1 MNYQK
6 ITATLISTA
15 TLLASSTLSLQAS
28 AQTPEQLFAQSNSC
42 RETNVATYLNIRN
55 APNGKVIARLRDAEQ
70 VYMTGKTSDGWV
82 SISAPVDGY
91 VSSKYLVYCAN
102 PTPDPSDDTS
112 VSNVN
117 ALPTTATLAGEN
129 VATVAGDNCRLVNTN
144 GLPVVDEPNG
154 SVVGQLAV
162 NDQVFIANEGFN
174 GWVPIEAPING
185 YVSAQFL
192 TQCAPGAGTA
202 AMNQE
207 TLATISGTNCRQV
220 MSPDVPL
227 RGEPMGE
234 VIGTLMKGQQVNI
247 ANEGFDGW
255 VPVESPMNGYVTSAN
270 LGSCVN

>member
-1 MNYQK
+1 MNNQK
-6 ITATLISTA
+6 ITATLLLTA
-15 TLLASSTLSLQAS
+15 TLLAPSILSLKAS

-70 VYMTGKTSDGWV
+70 VYMTGKTSNGWV
-82 SISAPVDGY
+82 SISAPVEGY
-91 VSSKYLVYCAN
+91 VSSKYLVYCASST
-102 PTPDPSDDTS
+102 PTSSDETS

-129 VATVAGDNCRLVNTN
+129 VTTVAGDNCRVVNAN

-154 SVVGQLAV
+154 SIVGQLAA

-174 GWVPIEAPING
+174 GWVPIESPING

-192 TQCAPGAGTA
+192 TQCAPGAGSTA
-202 AMNQE
+202 MDQE
-207 TLATISGTNCRQV
+207 TLATINGTNCRQV
-220 MSPDVPL
+220 LSPDVPL
-227 RGEPMGE
+227 REEPMGV
-234 VIGTLMKGQQVNI
+234 VIGKLMQGQRVNI

-255 VPVESPMNGYVTSAN
+255 VPVESPNGYVTSAN
-270 LGSCVN
+270 LGSCIN